1 MDDVSLQ
8 DMIRDLQ
15 DSKLGDQG
23 RLAYVMDRIEKGRPI
38 YDSDEQYVR
47 EKFRQLREEITRESE
62 ETPDVPQDR
71 VAPPEPQPSVAP
83 KDKPSKAW
91 YVLSIFLGLLG
102 GVIAFVALRK
112 RNRGMAYKNL
122 GVGVGIT
129 MILPMLVLGT
139 YIAEGGSFTDMF
151 DSKPVPEYTDEEV
164 RKQAVTVPYQSL
176 MDQPEIHEGEMV
188 YYKGELVQAQQ
199 QLFDEYTL
207 RVKIAQ
213 DGFFESD
220 VIWVNYTPT
229 LDEEKT
235 WLDKVEVESNKIER
249 ETEVIEF
256 WGISKGLKE
265 YTARLGN
272 KITVPEVDGI
282 LIERLDGRETVKPN
296 HIDPE
301 PQVTASGQPATS
313 HTVSFSDIPAY
324 VDEAIAE
331 RAVFDAVWEWNMAN
345 PNVDFTIVESDAD
358 VNISWARY
366 MSGPTLGLHSANV
379 IDDGTRERHS
389 ITVRLGIDDCH
400 SDYQQFAY
408 ETLQYTI
415 THELGHYLGL
425 RHVDDK
431 SHLMYS
437 GALFNVDSA
446 QVYDDLNLGIPHLER
461 PEIATVAGIEV
472 QAQIDALNADL
483 EDVSLQRQGLRDAGK
498 SLDDNTDKHNDLSQ
512 RIQEMEDQLT
522 CVNLT

>member
-1 MDDVSLQ
+1 
-8 DMIRDLQ
+8 
-15 DSKLGDQG
+15 
-23 RLAYVMDRIEKGRPI
+23 
-38 YDSDEQYVR
+38 
-47 EKFRQLREEITRESE
+47 
-62 ETPDVPQDR
+62 
-71 VAPPEPQPSVAP
+71 
-83 KDKPSKAW
+83 
-91 YVLSIFLGLLG
+91 
-102 GVIAFVALRK
+102 
-112 RNRGMAYKNL
+112 
-122 GVGVGIT
+122 

-139 YIAEGGSFTDMF
+139 YMAEGGSFTDMF

-164 RKQAVTVPYQSL
+164 RRQAVTVPYQSL
-176 MDQPEIHEGEMV
+176 MDQSDIHEGEIV
-188 YYKGELVQAQQ
+188 RYEGEIVQVKK
-199 QLFDEYTL
+199 QLFDEYIL
-207 RVKIAQ
+207 RVGVTPEMFTA
-213 DGFFESD
+213 SD
-220 VIWVNYTPT
+220 IILLKYTPVS
-229 LDEEKT
+229 DEEKA
-235 WLDKVEVESNKIER
+235 WLDKLENELKPFMEEGL
-249 ETEVIEF
+249 ETITF
-256 WGISKGLKE
+256 WGISRGLAE
-265 YTARLGN
+265 YN
-272 KITVPEVDGI
+272 TVFGQTVTLPEVDAI
-282 LIERLDGRETVKPN
+282 LIERHAPSKPGG
-296 HIDPE
+296 DTE
-301 PQVTASGQPATS
+301 PQGIPVTNEPASGQPAAS
-313 HTVSFSDIPAY
+313 YTVSFSDIPAY

-345 PNVDFTIVESDAD
+345 PNVDFTIVESDAG

-366 MSGPTLGLHSANV
+366 MPGSTLGLHSANV

-498 SLDDNTDKHNDLSQ
+498 SLDDNTDRHNDLSQ

>member
-1 MDDVSLQ
+1 MPYGNVYPTMENS
-8 DMIRDLQ
+8 
-15 DSKLGDQG
+15 S
-23 RLAYVMDRIEKGRPI
+23 
-38 YDSDEQYVR
+38 S
-47 EKFRQLREEITRESE
+47 
-62 ETPDVPQDR
+62 
-71 VAPPEPQPSVAP
+71 

-91 YVLSIFLGLLG
+91 YTMPIFLGLLG

-129 MILPMLVLGT
+129 MILPVLVLGA
-139 YIAEGGSFTDMF
+139 YIEEGGSFTDMF

-164 RKQAVTVPYQSL
+164 RKQAITIQYQSL
-176 MDQPEIHEGEMV
+176 MDQPEIHEGETV
-188 YYKGELVQAQQ
+188 YGKGELIQVQP
-199 QLFDEYTL
+199 QLFGGYMLLVMTATE
-207 RVKIAQ
+207 V
-213 DGFFESD
+213 FVWSD

-229 LDEEKT
+229 SDEEKT
-235 WLDKVEVESNKIER
+235 WLDKVGSELGVFMSEKEAG
-249 ETEVIEF
+249 VIEF

-265 YTARLGN
+265 YTTQFGVEV
-272 KITVPEVDGI
+272 IVPEVDGI

-296 HIDPE
+296 HTDPE
-301 PQVTASGQPATS
+301 PQVTASGQSAAS

-324 VDEAIAE
+324 VDEVIAE
-331 RAVFDAVWEWNMAN
+331 RAVFEAVWEWNMAN

-366 MSGPTLGLHSANV
+366 MPGPVLGLHSASV
-379 IDDGTRERHS
+379 IDDGTRKGHS

-415 THELGHYLGL
+415 MHELGHYLGL
-425 RHVDDK
+425 RHVDDE

-437 GALFNVDSA
+437 GAWIDVDSA
-446 QVYDDLNLGIPHLER
+446 QVYDDLGLGIPHLEQ

-498 SLDDNTDKHNDLSQ
+498 SLDDNTDKYNVLTQ

>member
-1 MDDVSLQ
+1 
-8 DMIRDLQ
+8 MIRDLQ
-15 DSKLGDQG
+15 DGKLGDQG

-102 GVIAFVALRK
+102 GVIAFAALRK

-129 MILPMLVLGT
+129 MILPMLVLGA
-139 YIAEGGSFTDMF
+139 YIAESGSFTDVF

-164 RKQAVTVPYQSL
+164 RRQAVTIPYQFL
-176 MDQPEIHEGEMV
+176 MDQPEIHEDEIV
-188 YYKGELVQAQQ
+188 YYKGELVQALP
-199 QLFDEYTL
+199 QLFGEYAL
-207 RVKIAQ
+207 RVKIAEKVSF
-213 DGFFESD
+213 GSD

-229 LDEEKT
+229 SDEEKT
-235 WLDKVEVESNKIER
+235 WMNQVEAESNKFMG
-249 ETEVIEF
+249 ETEMIEF

-265 YTARLGN
+265 YTARLGH
-272 KITVPEVDGI
+272 KITVPEVDCI
-282 LIERLDGRETVKPN
+282 LIERLDGRETVNPN
-296 HIDPE
+296 PE
-301 PQVTASGQPATS
+301 PQVTASGQPTAS
-313 HTVSFSDIPAY
+313 HTVSFSNIPAY
-324 VDEAIAE
+324 VDKTVVE
-331 RAVFDAVWEWNMAN
+331 RAAFDAVWSWNAAN
-345 PNVDFTIVESDAD
+345 QDMDFTIVESDAD
-358 VNISWARY
+358 VNISWTRY
-366 MSGPTLGLHSANV
+366 LPGSTLGRHSANV

-389 ITVRLGIDDCH
+389 ITARLGIDDCH
-400 SDYQQFAY
+400 SDYQQFTY

-472 QAQIDALNADL
+472 QSQIDALNADL
-483 EDVSLQRQGLRDAGK
+483 EDVSMQRQELRDAGK
-498 SLDDNTDKHNDLSQ
+498 SLDDNTDRHNDLSQ

-522 CVNLT
+522 CVNLA